1 MSVKNFSTRNGLG
14 FIFITQNLF
23 NIVLNWKRVFKR
35 YLEWFEINQKLNLK
49 INFQVYGLQL
59 NVKGVVDEFN
69 NLNFQL
75 IIWNIV
81 WVWIPL
87 NSMRAELKRILNILV
102 IIFNEY
108 IFHFTVIFKDFFF
121 LLIKIKKKIWT
132 QPII

>member
-1 MSVKNFSTRNGLG
+1 LSVKNFSTRNGLG